1 MWMQATLLAVPMVS
15 VVGVLPFAAA
25 IQIVMSW
32 ETAVMTL
39 MILVLQVNS

>member
-1 MWMQATLLAVPMVS
+1 MQVTLPVVLMAS
-15 VVGVLPFAAA
+15 VVGVLLFVVA
-25 IQIVMSW
+25 IQIVITW